1 MANLINEHV
10 NFSYKNATL
19 VDPFLED
26 VSIVTLNKNYLP
38 LSTKNAMDLRNKSS
52 ATVIKETPGYLTAKI
67 EVYYAGVLT
76 YSIPLLFPENASE
89 SLGANFVKENP
100 VGSSKP
106 IVAFSNTSTPQI
118 SLSFIALSDYLPT
131 GYNSFQDY
139 LETIKQMTKPKTSG
153 NYVKAPEVY
162 VEVANL
168 KFYGVCDSINIEY
181 NQTYG
186 DNTYIMA
193 NISCQFTKTS

>member
-10 NFSYKNATL
+10 NFSYTNGTL
-19 VDPFLED
+19 LDPFLEN
-26 VSIVTLNKNYLP
+26 INLVTLNKNYLP
-38 LSTKNAMDLRNKSS
+38 LSTQNAKDLRARTT

-76 YSIPLLFPENASE
+76 YSIPLLFPDSASE
-89 SLGANFVKENP
+89 SLGANFIKENP

-106 IVAFSNTSTPQI
+106 IVAFSNTTTPQVN
-118 SLSFIALSDYLPT
+118 LSFIALSDYLPT

-139 LETIKQMTKPKTSG
+139 LETIKQMVKPKTSG
-153 NYVKAPEVY
+153 SYVKSPEVY

-168 KFYGVCDSINIEY
+168 KFYGVCDSISIDY
-181 NQTYG
+181 DQTYG
-186 DNTYIMA
+186 DNTYIKA